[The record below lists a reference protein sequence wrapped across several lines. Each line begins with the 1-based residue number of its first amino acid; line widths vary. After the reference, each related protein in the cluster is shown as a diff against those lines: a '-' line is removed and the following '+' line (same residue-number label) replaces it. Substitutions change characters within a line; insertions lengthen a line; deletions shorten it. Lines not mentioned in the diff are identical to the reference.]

1 MELKIKIIL
10 ISFLGWANLFSQNF
24 ISIKKAEVSGNMLL
38 LKVCNWSD
46 SIVKAPI
53 LEYRHGK
60 GSEFTFSAYYD
71 LKQDTLL
78 LNISSVVDSRLI
90 SIRSAEGGKP
100 SGKLLYVDK
109 MLKPKR
115 CYTTSAK
122 IENLHEISYLAL
134 NYEKQTLNYKFKSKK
149 MPGNQ
154 R

>member
-1 MELKIKIIL
+1 
-10 ISFLGWANLFSQNF
+10 
-24 ISIKKAEVSGNMLL
+24 
-38 LKVCNWSD
+38 
-46 SIVKAPI
+46 
-53 LEYRHGK
+53 
-60 GSEFTFSAYYD
+60 
-71 LKQDTLL
+71 
-78 LNISSVVDSRLI
+78 
-90 SIRSAEGGKP
+90 
-100 SGKLLYVDK
+100 